1 MKQSTYQMKIGVL
14 LQQAYDFD
22 RHARICHNLACSE
35 DHLLLTPPWRFLPRL
50 RTAGFQRSFF
60 VSDISLFQ
68 HIPIAMTQRNIEVSE
83 DACLCVVG

>member
-1 MKQSTYQMKIGVL
+1 MKQSTYQMKIVVL

-50 RTAGFQRSFF
+50 GPLVFSGPFLFQLSFF
-60 VSDISLFQ
+60 
-68 HIPIAMTQRNIEVSE
+68 
-83 DACLCVVG
+83 